1 MHFFCFLHYLM
12 TGFDSLKQYLCTVK
26 QKTGY
31 DSSKKWGIVLQK
43 LEKLINTQ
51 NVTIMQL
58 EFNFNQ
64 KDLQTNAQEFFSNM
78 YSILIWMQ
86 ILAQQA

>member
-1 MHFFCFLHYLM
+1 
-12 TGFDSLKQYLCTVK
+12 
-26 QKTGY
+26 
-31 DSSKKWGIVLQK
+31 
-43 LEKLINTQ
+43 
-51 NVTIMQL
+51 MQL

-86 ILAQQA
+86 LLAQQA

>member
-1 MHFFCFLHYLM
+1 M

-64 KDLQTNAQEFFSNM
+64 KDSQTNAQEFFSNM

>member
-1 MHFFCFLHYLM
+1 M

-26 QKTGY
+26 QKTEY